1 MENFGNV
8 CTQVVA
14 VRISVVTFE
23 VSKTNLRAIDET
35 LLLVRM
41 ENVLREVQFNKK
53 CTTSTVNIVYISK
66 LKDLL
71 F

>member
-1 MENFGNV
+1 MENLLIL
-8 CTQVVA
+8 
-14 VRISVVTFE
+14 VRI
-23 VSKTNLRAIDET
+23 
-35 LLLVRM
+35 

>member
-14 VRISVVTFE
+14 VRISAVTFE
-23 VSKTNLRAIDET
+23 VSKTNPRAIDET